1 MNSTA
6 AAIELLEEATL
17 LRLFAHPRLSSRTL
31 YQLRPKANVARSAAP
46 ICSRGRPAAVST
58 VGAGSTST
66 RRPSRKAT
74 GPRGLLFASSTRRPS
89 RKATGPRGLLFTI
102 AIVLGFTLR
111 LGRAL
116 ERYWRPSALGVTRSP
131 RNEPASPV
139 GLLRAVWRVDSPE
152 WCRTAATV
160 CGLFGHYA
168 AVAAEVGVVNDQC
181 DTPSFLP

>member
-58 VGAGSTST
+58 VGAGST
-66 RRPSRKAT
+66 
-74 GPRGLLFASSTRRPS
+74 STRRPS